1 MGATP
6 RTPGGCERGNL
17 SLVQRGVSPITLSQS
32 FQQLEV
38 KRAARAKAP
47 APFSL
52 RLSCDERTQLEA
64 AAGGEPLGAF
74 VRGQLFGGDLVPR
87 RTRGREPVKDHAA
100 LAQVLAM
107 LGRSRLA
114 SNLNQLAKAA
124 HIGALPLSEEL
135 AVQLQEA
142 CRGVHDMRAELLRAL
157 GTREA

>member
-1 MGATP
+1 M
-6 RTPGGCERGNL
+6 
-17 SLVQRGVSPITLSQS
+17 TLSQS
-32 FQQLEV
+32 FQQATTR
-38 KRAARAKAP
+38 RAPKEKAP

-52 RLSCDERTQLEA
+52 RLSCDERARLEA

-74 VRGQLFGGDLVPR
+74 IRAQLFGGDLVPR

-107 LGRSRLA
+107 LGRSRVA

-124 HIGALPLSEEL
+124 HIGALPVSDEL
-135 AVQLQEA
+135 EAQLREA
-142 CRGVHDMRAELLRAL
+142 CHGVQDMRIELVRAL